1 MERRTVLKGLGA
13 GGLVVAAG
21 GVVGWRL
28 LDDQEGDDTPSEP
41 TLATPEPQA
50 TLGDALVAVGS
61 AYLEQV
67 PDEADVDTLLA
78 ALPALGG
85 EVPDDPGHALQVLA
99 PAVVADV
106 EAGEVVALDGWVLTR
121 TECRAAALY
130 AV

>member
-21 GVVGWRL
+21 GLVSWRL
-28 LDDQEGDDTPSEP
+28 LDDEGDDTPTEP
-41 TLATPEPQA
+41 TLATPEPEA
-50 TLGDALVAVGS
+50 TLHDALVAVGS

-78 ALPALGG
+78 ALPALEG

-99 PAVVADV
+99 PEVVADV

-130 AV
+130 AL

>member
-21 GVVGWRL
+21 GLVGWRV
-28 LDDQEGDDTPSEP
+28 LDDDGDDEQPTGS
-41 TLATPEPQA
+41 TLATPEPEA
-50 TLGDALVAVGS
+50 TLRDALVAVGS

-78 ALPALGG
+78 ALPTLEG

-99 PAVVADV
+99 PAVAADV